1 MVEAEV
7 EERWTAGRAAWPD
20 CDVSLATFAAWL
32 AQHPEATRAYA
43 ADHYLA
49 CGCLA
54 RMPAAIAAFSK
65 RYLADVERYL
75 GSLASSSDIV
85 DEVRQRLAI
94 RLLVGDDG
102 RGPRLADYTGKGSLE
117 GWLRVAASRLAIDLK
132 RGERLEPDLGAL
144 VERIED
150 PRELE
155 LSFLRSRYLPHF
167 QRALETALVELA
179 AEHRLLLRLHFLEGM
194 TTAAMAAFFRVSRAT
209 IVRRI
214 TDAKTALYEGVAR
227 DLSQR
232 LGLTTSAF
240 AELLS
245 SIRSALEVSAMRLL
259 TEP

>member
-1 MVEAEV
+1 
-7 EERWTAGRAAWPD
+7 
-20 CDVSLATFAAWL
+20 LATFEAWL
-32 AQHPEATRAYA
+32 AQHPEATVAHS
-43 ADHYLA
+43 ADHYLV
-49 CGCLA
+49 CGCLSGL
-54 RMPAAIAAFSK
+54 PAAIATFSK

-75 GSLASSSDIV
+75 GSLASSADMV

-102 RGPRLADYTGKGSLE
+102 RGPRLADYGGKGSLE
-117 GWLRVAASRLAIDLK
+117 GWLRVAASRLAIDMK
-132 RGERLEPDLGAL
+132 RGERPESDLGAL
-144 VERIED
+144 AERIED

-155 LSFLRSRYLPHF
+155 LSFLRSRYVHHF
-167 QRALETALVELA
+167 QRALETALGELA

-194 TTAAMAAFFRVSRAT
+194 TTAAMAAFVRVSRAT

-227 DLSQR
+227 DISQR
-232 LGLTTSAF
+232 LGLSASAF

-259 TEP
+259 AEP